1 MAAALLI
8 LSVTMVRQT
17 QSLATEQIWEG
28 SHHEVLEG
36 IRLVGQEA
44 PSFPGNPYLQAA
56 MGEELRRIQAR
67 ARRGDS
73 LARRYVGGRRKVLG

>member
-1 MAAALLI
+1 MSKPKMARHSQNI
-8 LSVTMVRQT
+8 
-17 QSLATEQIWEG
+17 ATEQSWEG

-56 MGEELRRIQAR
+56 MGEELRRIQER
-67 ARRGDS
+67 AQRGDK
-73 LARRYVGGRRKVLG
+73 LARRYVGGRRKALS